1 MSPQLLLYAM
11 TLKKSV
17 CKVFLTR
24 EKETQSNDQRNAVGG
39 SDPHTPLKEFR
50 EKLERR
56 GAPRRK
62 CA

>member
-11 TLKKSV
+11 TLKKSI
-17 CKVFLTR
+17 CKIFLTR
-24 EKETQSNDQRNAVGG
+24 EKETQNNGQRNAVGS

-56 GAPRRK
+56 GPPRRT